1 MPDNYARRA
10 YVAFL
15 PPLKLHVLKKSN
27 MSYGLPLPKE
37 FKFNFVIHLTHLSGE
52 KFTFMKVNFYKKII
66 FPFGK
71 TIFLED
77 IWHFQAVKKL
87 PIGN

>member
-1 MPDNYARRA
+1 
-10 YVAFL
+10 
-15 PPLKLHVLKKSN
+15 
-27 MSYGLPLPKE
+27 MSYALPLPKE
-37 FKFNFVIHLTHLSGE
+37 FKTNFVILSGE
-52 KFTFMKVNFYKKII
+52 KFTFMKVNFYRKII

-77 IWHFQAVKKL
+77 IWHFLAVKRL